1 MIFLRFTKLKQVS
14 YIFVSWSYDEM
25 IKYDLLATVDF
36 VVKKTGQKWIY
47 YVGYSLG
54 TTIDMVRNIKTDYG
68 IIFILKI

>member
-1 MIFLRFTKLKQVS
+1 MQFDEVLKCDLTATID
-14 YIFVSWSYDEM
+14 YI
-25 IKYDLLATVDF
+25 
-36 VVKKTGQKWIY
+36 VKKTGQKWIY